1 MNRRLQKTMRELF
14 FAIAKRT
21 RILLR
26 ASERQKV
33 PACLSAAVEVVLEAV
48 VADQMAAGQTIV
60 DLTAV
65 ARSEVAEVLT
75 EYLE

>member
-1 MNRRLQKTMRELF
+1 MRELF

-33 PACLSAAVEVVLEAV
+33 PACLSAAVVLEAV